1 MAKRGM
7 MDQYMDIKSEHQDSV
22 LFFRMGDFY
31 EQFHE
36 DAVVASEVLGLALTS
51 RDKNAENPIPMAG
64 FPWHAL
70 EDNLRTMLKSG
81 YKVCV
86 AEQEEELR
94 EGAKL
99 LERVVTRVYTPGS
112 LYEESLIGTDE
123 VANLASIVSKNEKIG
138 LAILD
143 ASTGNLWAVE
153 YSGLDRWERVLDDL
167 LRSSTKELVFP
178 PKDAEKEEIRR
189 IINSMEGITLSQHT
203 TSKRKSEDSLKKT
216 LNVADLGHIDLG
228 DFPVAM
234 EAAAMA
240 ADYISTMHLID
251 SVDFKDVEILR
262 PDGNLILDQTTLR
275 NLELTHT
282 LSGEKEGSLLT
293 SIDKCRTAMGRRCL
307 KHWILRPLASKEQIE
322 ERQDSVAG
330 VARSSK
336 RLDNIREILKG
347 LRDMERL
354 ATQLS
359 YNRSTGRDLVA
370 ISLALERMPRLK
382 SSCQELDD
390 TLLNRLSTD
399 LDVLEMMRIDIQ
411 ANLNDEQ
418 PLSMKD
424 GGLIREGIDS
434 NLDELRKAASIGH
447 QWFKDLEKQ
456 ERIKLDIPSLKV
468 KHNRQ
473 IGWYI
478 EVTKS
483 HLSKVPEH
491 WKRKQQMT
499 NGNRYVTDELVEW
512 EDKLLTASTKA
523 NNIEYELFRNL
534 RERCKTHSRTLGMI
548 STNVAEIDVLQSFAY
563 VARKRSWSRPSIHN
577 DTRFVAKEVRH
588 PVLELQPNFVPNDI
602 LMDKKRKF
610 LLITGP
616 NMGGKSTY
624 LRCAALLSILAQCG
638 SFVPAKSSQVGIV
651 DRIFTRVGASDDIR
665 RGRSTFMMEMMEV
678 SHILK
683 QATSNSLILLDEI
696 GRGTSTFDGLSIAW
710 SVSED
715 ICKRINSRALFAT
728 HYHQLIGLEGEI
740 PGLVNVH
747 VQVAESEGELKFL
760 HTVADG
766 PCDDSYGVQVAALA
780 GLPRHVIERAGDLL
794 NFLEKQADG
803 AKAGNAGTPIARKAG
818 QSSLMGFVG
827 SPKVIVEKDEK
838 LENIKSEVIAMDID
852 SMTPREAL
860 DALYKLKTKI
870 EE

>member
-1 MAKRGM
+1 M

-123 VANLASIVSKNEKIG
+123 VANLASIVSKNEQIG